1 MQPRELLRLSY
12 WVGIM
17 VDGLAAMM
25 MLGQAIFAH
34 PSPLT
39 HYIPGLPYRYAMGMG
54 GSLMVGWALLLIWAD
69 RDPEARRG
77 VLPIT
82 VVVIFGL
89 LASGL
94 AAALAGFTKLSSL
107 LPLLLIEVA
116 LIVLFSVSYLLS
128 RPPAGSSGSRSRAP
142 ATSATA
148 KWV

>member
-12 WVGIM
+12 RVGIM
-17 VDGLAAMM
+17 ADALAAMM
-25 MLGQAIFAH
+25 MLGQAIFGH
-34 PSPLT
+34 QSPLT
-39 HYIPGLPYRYAMGMG
+39 HYTPQLPYRYAMGMA

-82 VVVIFGL
+82 IVVMLGM

-94 AAALAGFTKLSSL
+94 AASLAGFTKLSSL
-107 LPLLLIEVA
+107 LPLFLIEVA

-128 RPPAGSSGSRSRAP
+128 RQHDGEDTGD
-142 ATSATA
+142 TS
-148 KWV
+148 